1 MSTRAIIV
9 VSGTDRFSNDVGIVR
24 LYKHNDGYPT
34 EVLADIVRAT
44 ETAKS
49 YILNNAWLCV
59 YRMDQLCPSLAEFPP
74 KGFAAQ
80 LMAAGNG
87 WDGSAY
93 RFDDQHNDV
102 DAQTHGPLRD
112 DHFGNHGDLE
122 WIYHLGVNQRVITI
136 WGGDYGDSEMHF
148 AAGPVDLTT
157 YANCLREECQ
167 EDERM
172 KLSVAVDQLIER
184 GWTIT
189 RTGKRKRK
197 RTRKP
202 VTS

>member
-1 MSTRAIIV
+1 MSTRAIVV
-9 VSGTDRFSNDVGIVR
+9 VSGTDRFSSDIGIVR
-24 LYKHNDGYPT
+24 LYKHSDGYPT

-44 ETAKS
+44 ETAES
-49 YILNNAWLCV
+49 YLLDNPWLRV
-59 YRMDQLCPSLAEFPP
+59 HRMDRLCPSLADFPP

-80 LMAAGNG
+80 LMAAANG

-102 DAQTHGPLRD
+102 DAQTQGPLRF
-112 DHFGNHGDLE
+112 DHYGNHGDIE
-122 WIYHLGVNQRVITI
+122 WIYHLSVNKCVITI

-148 AAGPVDLTT
+148 AAGPVDPIT

-172 KLSVAVDQLIER
+172 KISLAMEQLHDY
-184 GWTIT
+184 GWAMK
-189 RTGKRKRK
+189 RPGKLRRK
-197 RTRKP
+197 RTKKAIP
-202 VTS
+202 H